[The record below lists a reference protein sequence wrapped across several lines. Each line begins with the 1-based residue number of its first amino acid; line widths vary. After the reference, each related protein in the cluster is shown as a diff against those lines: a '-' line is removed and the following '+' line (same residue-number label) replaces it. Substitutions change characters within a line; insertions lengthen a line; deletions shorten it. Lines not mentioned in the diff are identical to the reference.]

1 MLLPRTLLCLAQAW
15 LVLADTQLVLN
26 QLQTVSATT
35 SPLTYSLPTSQRPV
49 SVSVALCS
57 YQQSATPRFFVSN
70 GSVMSPG
77 PDDLGEDVFEL
88 ELDGYSLGNLTVQV
102 TSSGVLAVYNA
113 TDMSFEVGVSDDG
126 PMHQVLDELPLF
138 SDSTANQVLMFSP
151 PFSPPSISAP
161 SYPNYTLPAA
171 NQTFPPEPPSPP
183 EYSLFI
189 AATTSSAFMTLPR
202 TGCAFRGSA
211 NNVGRLLASAQ
222 SEGLWLRDTGGWRW
236 QWFVNGL
243 VPMTNYTVYAVKNET
258 QVTAPIYFSTKSPA
272 FACPIVYGLPFC
284 PSIGYAAPLGN
295 DDPATGVTATELP
308 SAFTDN
314 LISGLTN
321 FTVMLTTLAC
331 GRDLYSPIV
340 TCADCQAAY
349 RNWLCIVSLPRCA
362 EYTSTTSSSAAATST
377 STSMFGQGTA
387 QEPLITPTPALAVQ
401 NASSPRN
408 PNLPPFAKNYT
419 AVLPC
424 LEVCYGADRAC
435 PPFLGFQCPLPQ
447 YTAGQS
453 YGVGYV
459 DTGEEGVVGGGMT
472 GAGTDQWGNVWCNGP
487 GVV

>member
-26 QLQTVSATT
+26 QLQTFSATT
-35 SPLTYSLPTSQRPV
+35 SPLTYSLPASSDPV

-57 YQQSATPRFFVSN
+57 YQKSTTPRFFVSN
-70 GSVMSPG
+70 GSVTTPG
-77 PDDLGEDVFEL
+77 PDDLGEGDVFEI
-88 ELDGYSLGNLTVQV
+88 ELDDYSLGSVTVQV
-102 TSSGVLAVYNA
+102 ASAGVLAVYNA
-113 TDMSFEVGVSDDG
+113 ADMSFEVGVSDEG
-126 PMHQVLDELPLF
+126 PLHQVLDEVPLF

-151 PFSPPSISAP
+151 PFSPSNMSSP

-171 NQTFPPEPPSPP
+171 NQTFPPEPTSPP
-183 EYSLFI
+183 DYSLFI

-211 NNVGRLLASAQ
+211 SNVGQFLTSSR
-222 SEGLWLRDTGGWRW
+222 SEGLWLRDTDGWRW

-243 VPMTNYTVYAVKNET
+243 VPMTNYTAYAVKNES
-258 QVTAPIYFSTKSPA
+258 QVAGPVYFATKSPA
-272 FACPIVYGLPFC
+272 FACPIVYGIPFC
-284 PSIGYAAPLGN
+284 PSIGYAAPVGN
-295 DDPATGVTATELP
+295 NDPGTGVSAGELP
-308 SAFTDN
+308 SAFTEN
-314 LISGLTN
+314 LLSGLSN
-321 FTVMLTTLAC
+321 FTTMLTTIAC
-331 GRDLYSPIV
+331 GRDLYSPLV

-362 EYTSTTSSSAAATST
+362 EYASPTSSSTTAASST
-377 STSMFGQGTA
+377 STMLGQGA
-387 QEPLITPTPALAVQ
+387 QEPLITPTPALAMQ
-401 NASSPRN
+401 NASNPRN
-408 PNLPPFAKNYT
+408 PSLPPFAENYT

-424 LEVCYGADRAC
+424 LEVCHAADRAC

-453 YGVGYV
+453 YGVGFV
-459 DTGEEGVVGGGMT
+459 DTGEEGVVGGGLT